1 MYEVDNMEKETL
13 ISSYDEINDTFVG
26 KIDGRNGYCA
36 NYSISEG
43 IFLSIDKD
51 NMPTSVLVDNA
62 SEVFNVSKKFLENPN
77 VKIGIDC
84 DSICLYFTIS
94 IEDLKICSIK
104 CKNDFGIPE
113 INFVMDSNS

>member
-13 ISSYDEINDTFVG
+13 ISSYDEINDIFVG
-26 KIDGRNGYCA
+26 KIDGRMGYCA

-84 DSICLYFTIS
+84 DSVCLCFTIS

-104 CKNDFGIPE
+104 RKNDFGIPE
-113 INFVMDSNS
+113 VSFVMDSNS